1 MRIAVVSPYALDV
14 PGGVQHQVTGL
25 VDRLRLLGE
34 DAYAAGPGA
43 GGREDAVDMGGW
55 VKVRTNRS
63 RAPLALSPRVIGQSE
78 EALAGADVVHIH
90 EPFMPLAGWA
100 ALRAARRAGRPV
112 VVTFHADPPRAVGS
126 LYRWGR
132 GPLRRALGPAL
143 GSAVS
148 PTARRAAEPLGID
161 LEMIP
166 NAVDVSSFRVAV
178 ERNPRQAAFVGRPDP
193 RKGLDLLLAAWPEV
207 QERAPGSSLA
217 VMGGGS
223 FPKAPGVRFLGRVS
237 ESEKRAVLAG
247 SGVFC
252 APNRGGESF
261 GITIAEGMAA
271 GCAVVASDLEAF
283 ADVLAGSGLLFRNG
297 DRAGLADALVRALTD
312 GGLRRRLA
320 EAGADRVRMFDWA
333 ETAGRYLSLYRRAGG
348 RDQ

>member
-25 VDRLRLLGE
+25 VERLRLLGE

-43 GGREDAVDMGGW
+43 EGRGDAADLGGW

-63 RAPLALSPRVIGQSE
+63 KAPLALSPRVFGRTVQ
-78 EALAGADVVHIH
+78 ALDGADVVHIH
-90 EPFMPLAGWA
+90 EPFTPLAGWA

-112 VVTFHADPPRAVGS
+112 AVTFHAAPPGAVEA
-126 LYRWGR
+126 LYRRGR
-132 GPLRRALGPAL
+132 GPLRRALGGAAA
-143 GSAVS
+143 SAVS
-148 PTARRAAEPLGID
+148 PTARRAVEPLGVD
-161 LEMIP
+161 LEVIP
-166 NAVDVSSFRVAV
+166 NAVDVDSFRVPV

-207 QERAPGSSLA
+207 RARAPGASLA
-217 VMGGGS
+217 VMGGGGS
-223 FPKAPGVRFLGRVS
+223 ARESPGVRFLGRVG
-237 ESEKRAVLAG
+237 EAEKRAVLAG

-261 GITIAEGMAA
+261 GITVAEGMAA

-297 DRAGLADALVRALTD
+297 DREGLAGALVRALTD
-312 GGLRRRLA
+312 GGLQRRLA
-320 EAGADRVRMFDWA
+320 EAGAARVRMFDWA
-333 ETAGRYLSLYRRAGG
+333 ETAGRYLNLYRRAGPVV
-348 RDQ
+348 

>member
-25 VDRLRLLGE
+25 VEQLRRLGE

-43 GGREDAVDMGGW
+43 AGRGDAVDLGGW
-55 VKVRTNRS
+55 VKVRANRS
-63 RAPLALSPRVIGQSE
+63 KAPLALSPRVFARTE
-78 EALAGADVVHIH
+78 EALDGADVVHIH
-90 EPFMPLAGWA
+90 EPFTPLAGWA

-112 VVTFHADPPRAVGS
+112 AVTFHADPPVSVQA

-132 GPLRRALGPAL
+132 GPLRRALEGAAA
-143 GSAVS
+143 SAVS
-148 PTARRAAEPLGID
+148 PTARRAVEPLGVD
-161 LEMIP
+161 LEVIP
-166 NAVDVSSFRVAV
+166 NAVDVASFQVPV

-207 QERAPGSSLA
+207 RARAPGASLA
-217 VMGGGS
+217 VMGGG
-223 FPKAPGVRFLGRVS
+223 PAQKAPGVRFLGRVG
-237 ESEKRAVLAG
+237 EPEKRAVLAG

-261 GITIAEGMAA
+261 GITVAEGMAA
-271 GCAVVASDLEAF
+271 GCAVVASDLKAF
-283 ADVLAGSGLLFRNG
+283 ADVLDGSGLLFRTG

-312 GGLRRRLA
+312 SGLQRRLA
-320 EAGADRVRMFDWA
+320 EAGSARVRRFDWA
-333 ETAGRYLSLYRRAGG
+333 ETAGRYLSLYRRAGPVG
-348 RDQ
+348 

>member
-14 PGGVQHQVTGL
+14 HGGVQQQVTGL
-25 VDRLRLLGE
+25 VECLRRLGE
-34 DAYAAGPGA
+34 DAYAAAPGA
-43 GGREDAVDMGGW
+43 EGRKDAVDVGRW

-63 RAPLALSPRVIGQSE
+63 KAPLSLSPRVMGRMR
-78 EALAGADVVHIH
+78 EALADADVVHIH
-90 EPFMPLAGWA
+90 EPFVPLAGWA
-100 ALRAARRAGRPV
+100 ALRAAQRAGRPV
-112 VVTFHADPPRAVGS
+112 AVTFHADPSRAVKA
-126 LYRWGR
+126 LYRRGS
-132 GPLRRALGPAL
+132 GPLRRALRGAAAA
-143 GSAVS
+143 AVS
-148 PTARRAAEPLGID
+148 PTARRAAAPLGVD
-161 LEMIP
+161 LEVIP
-166 NAVDVSSFRVAV
+166 NAVDVASFRVPV

-207 QERAPGSSLA
+207 RARAPGSSLA

-223 FPKAPGVRFLGRVS
+223 FPEAPGVRFLGRVT

-283 ADVLAGSGLLFRNG
+283 ADVLAGSGLLFRSG

-320 EAGADRVRMFDWA
+320 EAGAARVRRYDWA
-333 ETAGRYLSLYRRAGG
+333 EAAGRYLSLYRRAGSVE
-348 RDQ
+348 